1 MPARYTRDPMTSSW
15 PLKDVCII
23 AGIGTVGYFRKCDR
37 TELSLA
43 VDAVAQAAQDAGMD
57 VKEIDGVITY
67 QYNNDSIRP
76 QELAQA
82 LGLPRMRLW
91 IENYLGGTV
100 GAELM
105 AIAVMAIHCGM
116 AKNVVVYRSA
126 KHRSGRV
133 RIGGSGASA
142 DTGSLEQFL
151 VPYGWANFFTSM
163 APEAVRQMHEFGMK
177 EEHLGSVA
185 LNAYANAALNE
196 HAVAKGWGPKTM
208 AEYMASPYLAYPFR
222 RWDFASEAD
231 GACAYLVTAADHARN
246 IRHKPVYITS
256 LAQSATPEPMH
267 AGRFAHYDY
276 GGDSAIEGSAV
287 YFGDELFG
295 RAGLSRNDIDV
306 ALLYDANSLEI
317 IKQLEGF
324 GFCKRGEGGP
334 FVASGA
340 IGRTGQLPV
349 NTSGGLLAEGYFH
362 GTNLVNEAVEQLRGT
377 AGARQVKGA
386 EVALYSCGGGS
397 TGGGGA
403 ILTVK

>member
-1 MPARYTRDPMTSSW
+1 M
-15 PLKDVCII
+15 
-23 AGIGTVGYFRKCDR
+23 GYFRRCDR

-43 VDAVAQAAQDAGMD
+43 VEAVWQAAQDAGMD

-82 LGLPRMRLW
+82 LGIPRMRLW

-105 AIAVMAIHCGM
+105 AIAVMAIHSGM

-142 DTGSLEQFL
+142 DTGALEQFL

-163 APEAVRQMHEFGMK
+163 APMMVRHMHEFGTK

-185 LNAYANAALNE
+185 LNAYANAALND

-208 AEYMASPYLAYPFR
+208 AEYLASPYLAYPFR

-231 GACAYLVTAADHARN
+231 GACAYLVTSAERAREL
-246 IRHKPVYITS
+246 RHKAVYITS

-276 GGDSAIEGSAV
+276 GGEQRDRGLGGVLRGGALRA
-287 YFGDELFG
+287 G
-295 RAGLSRNDIDV
+295 RAVEERHRRR
-306 ALLYDANSLEI
+306 A
-317 IKQLEGF
+317 
-324 GFCKRGEGGP
+324 
-334 FVASGA
+334 
-340 IGRTGQLPV
+340 
-349 NTSGGLLAEGYFH
+349 
-362 GTNLVNEAVEQLRGT
+362 AV
-377 AGARQVKGA
+377 
-386 EVALYSCGGGS
+386 
-397 TGGGGA
+397 
-403 ILTVK
+403 